1 MNNEVRWW
9 ISAGSFALAAAG
21 FLLPFWP
28 LSVLGIALAAFTG
41 RWMLAIVLGL
51 LLDIAYGAP
60 VGRWQMLYI
69 PFTLAA
75 LVCTF
80 LRYIASRYMRKKY
93 QDTL

>member
-1 MNNEVRWW
+1 MSNETGWW

-41 RWMLAIVLGL
+41 RWMLAIALGL

-60 VGRWQMLYI
+60 VGQWHLLYI
-69 PFTLAA
+69 PFTLTA
-75 LVCTF
+75 LACIF
-80 LRYIASRYMRKKY
+80 GHYIASRYMRKRY
-93 QDTL
+93 